1 MNKYI
6 SFLCADIKNACRQDS
21 IPVPFN
27 RETTFEE
34 EMEAVEKWAT
44 GTDEPPSLSQKCG
57 LSIEQFPPVETLTE
71 NEIEIIIHEFKEMMS
86 TWNMEV
92 DFPSDLPK
100 TRAYPLLINLLNE
113 AAWYLPGGTL
123 HFDFCTGYAPD
134 CELKE
139 YCPCLKHWDNPLEQ
153 ASE

>member
-6 SFLCADIKNACRQDS
+6 TFLRTDIKNAYRQNPTSVHVD
-21 IPVPFN
+21 
-27 RETTFEE
+27 RETSFEE

-44 GTDEPPSLSQKCG
+44 GTNEPLSLSHQCG

-71 NEIEIIIHEFKEMMS
+71 DEIEIIILDFEEMLR

-100 TRAYPLLINLLNE
+100 ARAYPLLINILNE

-123 HFDFCTGYAPD
+123 HFDFCTGFAPD
-134 CELKE
+134 CKLKE
-139 YCPCLKHWDNPLEQ
+139 YCPCLKHWDEPFEPVRG
-153 ASE
+153 